1 MELDVLFKVMDKFDD
16 SQSTYLEYD
25 FEGCHIKL
33 KKEKEIHVINNQTQ
47 GVQFSQPITEVSSE
61 SSKEDVIH
69 TAAEDIIKAPIVG
82 TFYRASAPDK
92 EPFVKPG
99 SSVKAGDIIC
109 MIEAMKMMSE
119 VNAPKDCII
128 EEILV
133 ENADV
138 VGYEQ
143 PLFRIKSI

>member
-61 SSKEDVIH
+61 SSKQEVIQ

-99 SSVKAGDIIC
+99 ASVKAGDIIC

>member
-61 SSKEDVIH
+61 SSKQEVIQ
-69 TAAEDIIKAPIVG
+69 TAA
-82 TFYRASAPDK
+82 
-92 EPFVKPG
+92 
-99 SSVKAGDIIC
+99 
-109 MIEAMKMMSE
+109 
-119 VNAPKDCII
+119 
-128 EEILV
+128 
-133 ENADV
+133 
-138 VGYEQ
+138 
-143 PLFRIKSI
+143 